1 MTSARSARSRGSGP
15 GEDRPLIGRSGSVRI
30 IARLKLRPSADFC
43 LKKDVSPCAL
53 PLPPPLRPCAFASP
67 ASAQPSGPRPP
78 TISVIGTG
86 EVELKPDFARIL
98 VTVAT
103 QADTVAQATGANST
117 ATERVLARI
126 QGLGIKRE
134 DIRTA
139 NFQVFQ
145 TPQQVG
151 PDGKGGE
158 GAEIL
163 RQSPAAHHHPRSR
176 RRRASRRRDPGER
189 RHDLPVGRLRPRPA
203 GGGRRQGP
211 RGGRAR
217 CPPPGGGLCQRP
229 RASQLGRLIEI
240 RDGSAQ
246 PFEPQPDMRM
256 SMAMAKGAESVPIV
270 PPATIRYTATVQMV
284 WEMAP
289 KP

>member
-1 MTSARSARSRGSGP
+1 MRSA
-15 GEDRPLIGRSGSVRI
+15 LAALV
-30 IARLKLRPSADFC
+30 C
-43 LKKDVSPCAL
+43 LNL
-53 PLPPPLRPCAFASP
+53 ASP
-67 ASAQPSGPRPP
+67 ALAQAPTPRQP
-78 TISVIGTG
+78 TISVMGTG
-86 EVELKPDFARIL
+86 EAELKPDFARIH

-103 QADTVAQATGANST
+103 QAETVAQASTANNT

-151 PDGKGGE
+151 PDGKE
-158 GAEIL
+158 VKTPKF
-163 RQSPAAHHHPRSR
+163 SAHHQLRITT
-176 RRRASRRRDPGER
+176 RDLDG
-189 RHDLPVGRLRPRPA
+189 VGRLA
-203 GGGRRQGP
+203 GEILASGDMTFQSVSFGLDRQEQGADK
-211 RGGRAR
+211 AR
-217 CPPPGGGLCQRP
+217 EAAVRDAKRQADVYAAAAGV
-229 RASQLGRLIEI
+229 SLGRLLEI

-270 PPATIRYTATVQMV
+270 PPATIRYTANVQLV
-284 WEMAP
+284 WEMAGQP
-289 KP
+289 